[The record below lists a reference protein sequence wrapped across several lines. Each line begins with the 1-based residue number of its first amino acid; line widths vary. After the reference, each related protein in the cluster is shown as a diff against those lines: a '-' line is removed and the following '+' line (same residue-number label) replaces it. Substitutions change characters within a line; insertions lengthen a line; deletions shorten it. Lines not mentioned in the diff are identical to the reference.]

1 MRFIS
6 RYALCIVLFCLF
18 NTGIAQTLID
28 DTQILNVLIF
38 KNESKDKIK
47 MISES
52 GKVRYKLRT
61 DNQRYVGKLEK
72 VNESTMIVNGREVRF
87 EDCIYISGRVYSEE
101 TIAGGVGAGVGL
113 TTIVLGASLLGN
125 VIVGGTVIAG
135 GATTMGLGLFF
146 LTKPKRF
153 HLDKGWEVYAGKIE
167 YDPTK

>member
-1 MRFIS
+1 MRFFS
-6 RYALCIVLFCLF
+6 RYAIFIVLFCSV
-18 NTGIAQTLID
+18 NNGNAQTLID
-28 DTQILNVLIF
+28 DTQTLNVLIF

-72 VNESTMIVNGREVRF
+72 VNDGSMIVNGQEVIF
-87 EDCIYISGRVYSEE
+87 DDCIYISGRVYSEE
-101 TIAGGVGAGVGL
+101 TIAGGVAAGVGL
-113 TTIVLGASLLGN
+113 STVVLGASLLGN

-135 GATTMGLGLFF
+135 GATAMGLGMFF

-167 YDPTK
+167 YDPTQ

>member
-6 RYALCIVLFCLF
+6 RYAIFITLFCLF

-72 VNESTMIVNGREVRF
+72 VNESTMIVNGKEVRF
-87 EDCIYISGRVYSEE
+87 EDCIYFRQ
-101 TIAGGVGAGVGL
+101 
-113 TTIVLGASLLGN
+113 
-125 VIVGGTVIAG
+125 
-135 GATTMGLGLFF
+135 GLF
-146 LTKPKRF
+146 
-153 HLDKGWEVYAGKIE
+153 
-167 YDPTK
+167 